1 MLQARKATPAGV
13 IWLAGTKKMSLPYA
27 SGKAAKAGL
36 PVVSPSRERGGIGI
50 HLTSGKVVKSE

>member
-1 MLQARKATPAGV
+1 
-13 IWLAGTKKMSLPYA
+13 MSLPYA